1 MANAFTKRCVLTAA
15 ALAWLA
21 LSACGHIQPWHPPNH
36 REEGPDRGA
45 FTGAKGEIV
54 IHLPAERALE
64 KDAEKEK
71 PAGKA
76 EPK

>member
-1 MANAFTKRCVLTAA
+1 MADVFPKRCLLTAA

-21 LSACGHIQPWHPPNH
+21 VSACGHVQPWHPPNH
-36 REEGPDRGA
+36 REEGPERGA

-54 IHLPAERALE
+54 IPLPAGGAVE

-71 PAGKA
+71 PPGK
-76 EPK
+76 ETPK